1 MARITTLTWTYRSSC
16 LRFGAMVDSNELVVV
31 TARFLADGGAAYL
44 TAAGT
49 WSRSLQE
56 AKPLAPEQGEAEA
69 KQRNVSE
76 QRIVADAYTFKVL
89 VKGGVID
96 ALSARERIRS
106 TAPTVRIRRPD

>member
-1 MARITTLTWTYRSSC
+1 
-16 LRFGAMVDSNELVVV
+16 MVESNELFVV
-31 TARFLADGGAAYL
+31 TARFLADGAPVYL

-56 AKPLAPEQGEAEA
+56 AEPLALERGEAEA
-69 KQRNVSE
+69 KQRNLSE
-76 QRIVADAYTFKVL
+76 QRLVADAYTFKVA
-89 VKGGVID
+89 VSGGQIE